1 MTVTDS
7 KGGDP
12 EITLN
17 AVPDPTLATAVGV
30 YEQDAKPDGSGKQ
43 DQATGGAPSGPPIPV
58 GHSRFYCNKCRTV
71 SVPPHALPRLEPHT
85 TCLTER
91 RRGDA
96 RTATRSTR
104 PRRGS
109 ASGATFYRADG
120 RDLAGGNPI
129 DEMGKNDVWL
139 F

>member
-1 MTVTDS
+1 MRESQLVERQTMTVTDS

-58 GHSRFYCNKCRTV
+58 GHSRFYCNKCRT
-71 SVPPHALPRLEPHT
+71 PYDLP
-85 TCLTER
+85 
-91 RRGDA
+91 D
-96 RTATRSTR
+96 
-104 PRRGS
+104 
-109 ASGATFYRADG
+109 GATTWRCLNCHTFNSTTPG
-120 RDLAGGNPI
+120 ECEWCNIL
-129 DEMGKNDVWL
+129 
-139 F
+139 